1 MVDKPLERNPP
12 LDNVE
17 QFLRRISHIPM
28 KGVRNSMTQIT
39 VNLPYDE
46 KEKFAKLAAKND
58 IAMSQLIRWFIRNL
72 IRDDTC
78 GLTIHIEQ

>member
-1 MVDKPLERNPP
+1 MVDKPLERNSS

-46 KEKFAKLAAKND
+46 KERFAKLAAKND

-72 IRDDTC
+72 IREDTC
-78 GLTIHIEQ
+78 GFTLRIEQ